1 MKLLTISGNKLREV
15 VDKAN
20 QMGIEKD
27 QIISIMQDKDGTFTM
42 TYYGED

>member
-20 QMGIEKD
+20 SMGIGKD
-27 QIISIMQDKDGTFTM
+27 QIITTFQNSDGTFTM
-42 TYYGED
+42 LYYGEE